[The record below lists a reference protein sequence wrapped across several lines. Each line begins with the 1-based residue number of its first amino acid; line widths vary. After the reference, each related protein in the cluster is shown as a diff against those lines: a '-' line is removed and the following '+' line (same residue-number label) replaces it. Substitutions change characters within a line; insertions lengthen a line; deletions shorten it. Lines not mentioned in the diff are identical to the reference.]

1 MAASVEE
8 RVTFDG
14 PAGPLEGIFAMPER
28 APRAVAVVCHPH
40 PLYDGTM
47 DNKVVHTLARTFT
60 AAGIAALRF
69 NFRGVGDSA
78 GAYDEGEGETEDA
91 LAAVA
96 FAHERTGELPLWLA
110 GFSFGSSI
118 ALRASARTGCTGLV
132 MVAPPAA
139 KFGRPEADPPGCPWL
154 VVQGDADE
162 IAPPDDVV
170 AWVNGIDPGPEL
182 VMLPG
187 VDHFFHGKLN
197 LLRDTVSDFIANA

>member
-1 MAASVEE
+1 MVAPVEE
-8 RVTFDG
+8 RVDFEG
-14 PAGPLEGIFAMPER
+14 PVGPLEGSLAVPES
-28 APRAVAVVCHPH
+28 APRAVAVLCHPH
-40 PLYDGTM
+40 PQFEGTM
-47 DNKVVHTLARTFT
+47 NNKVVHTLARTFT
-60 AAGIAALRF
+60 ATGIAALRF

-78 GAYDEGEGETEDA
+78 GAYDEGVGETEDA

-96 FAHERTGELPLWLA
+96 FAHHRTGDLPLWLA
-110 GFSFGSSI
+110 GFSFGASI
-118 ALRASARTGCTGLV
+118 ALRASTRTVCAGLV

-139 KFGRPEADPPGCPWL
+139 KFGPSEATAPDCPWL

-197 LLRDTVSDFIANA
+197 LLRDTVSDFIADA

>member
-1 MAASVEE
+1 MAAPTEE
-8 RVTFDG
+8 RVAFEG
-14 PAGPLEGIFAMPER
+14 PAGPLEGILAIPDSS
-28 APRAVAVVCHPH
+28 PRAVAVVCHPH
-40 PLYDGTM
+40 PQFEGTM
-47 DNKVVHTLARTFT
+47 QNKVVHTLARTFT

-69 NFRGVGDSA
+69 NFRGVGESA

-91 LAAVA
+91 LAAAA
-96 FAHERTGELPLWLA
+96 FAHERTGDLPLWLA

-118 ALRASARTGCTGLV
+118 ALRASTRTECAGLV

-139 KFGRPEADPPGCPWL
+139 KFGPSEAGAADCPWL

-170 AWVNGIDPGPEL
+170 EWVNGIDPGPEL

-197 LLRDTVSDFIANA
+197 LLRDTVSEFIANA